1 MANYM
6 SRHTGAQIDQA
17 VAAVLAGNVGGVT
30 SVNGKSGAVT
40 LAAGDIKRQDGTT
53 VEDALGNLSEEIGAL
68 KNGNSTSITKTGTLI
83 SVADNSDNKIKVTSQ
98 IPTIAL
104 VQQGKNFAPSGFDFN
119 NLRTKTEFGATM
131 TTNEDGSIA
140 VTGTPTAILSY
151 WIMHSAFNSARKVP
165 AGTYTASVK
174 HVGTSSAWVGFEI
187 TAKYDD
193 GTTAVNKITASPGN
207 NRTFT
212 LDAPATL
219 QGAIIT
225 HATGSTYDN
234 CVITVQLEIGTVA
247 TDHERFKIVEH
258 NQSVPITVTAF
269 EGTNVFYTQDA
280 QPINV
285 QYNVLGEDDED
296 EEPKFDPAIY
306 SLPILYLYG
315 DTTGMSKDKDV
326 TLSYVYGDRSD
337 SLTCKWQGNSSLSF
351 PKKNYT
357 LKFDNAFEAAE
368 GWGEQKK
375 YCAKANYNDFTQ
387 SRNVVSAKIWGEIVK
402 KRKPANETLAACP
415 NYGAIDGFPIAI
427 VINDEFYGVYCFNVP
442 KDEWMMNM
450 GSGTNECIICAD
462 MHVPATK
469 FEAGNALLDGSDFKI
484 EYITDEDDVSWAV
497 TSINNLLSAC
507 ANSDGT
513 DLDTTIA
520 TMLDWDSAI
529 DYYIYTVLLR
539 HTDGISKNYL
549 LSTYD
554 GVKWFFTA
562 YDMDTV
568 FGNSWNGAAYAS
580 PDSDPYGFRQSAAEN
595 HLFELIKTYKLDELK
610 ARYAALRSSVMSES
624 NIAKLFTDYAGKIPL
639 VMYEED
645 NRRWPLIPRTSVHTV
660 DSILNWYR
668 LRCLYVDAELEG
680 LTSD

>member
-1 MANYM
+1 M
-6 SRHTGAQIDQA
+6 SEITEIKTLNGYP
-17 VAAVLAGNVGGVT
+17 LADT
-30 SVNGKSGAVT
+30 KARE
-40 LAAGDIKRQDGTT
+40 DIAT
-53 VEDALGNLSEEIGAL
+53 LSEEIEML
-68 KNGNSTSITKTGTLI
+68 KLGNETEAGVVTKIGTLI
-83 SVADNSDNKIKVTSQ
+83 SVNRKAKDEIRVTAKGN
-98 IPTIAL
+98 TIAL
-104 VQQGKNFAPSGFDFN
+104 IQQGKNFIPSGNDFN
-119 NLRTKTEFGATM
+119 NLQTKTEFGATA
-131 TTNEDGSIA
+131 TTNEDGS
-140 VTGTPTAILSY
+140 VTLSGAPTANLTY
-151 WIMHSAFNSARKVP
+151 WLMHSAFNSMRKIP

-174 HVGTSSAWVGFEI
+174 YVGNGSGWVGLEV
-187 TAKYDD
+187 TAKNAE
-193 GTTAVNKITASPGN
+193 GTIVVNKATASPGKN
-207 NRTFT
+207 VTFT
-212 LDAPATL
+212 LDDPATL
-219 QGAIIT
+219 QVAIIT
-225 HATGSTYDN
+225 HATGATYDN
-234 CVITVQLEIGTVA
+234 CVVTVQLEIGTVA
-247 TDHERFKIVEH
+247 TGHERFCMVEH
-258 NQSVPITVTAF
+258 NTSVPTTVAAF
-269 EGTNVFYTQDA
+269 DGINVLYTQDA
-280 QPINV
+280 QTITV
-285 QYNVLGEDDED
+285 QYAADVNKD
-296 EEPKFDPAIY
+296 EEDFAPKFDPSIY
-306 SLPILYLYG
+306 PLPVLYLSG
-315 DTTGMSKDKDV
+315 DTNGMSKDNAV
-326 TLSYVYGDRSD
+326 TLSYVYGDKSGT
-337 SLTCKWQGNSSLSF
+337 LTCKWQGNSSLSF

-357 LKFDNAFEAAE
+357 LKFDNAFEAAK

-375 YCAKANYNDFTQ
+375 YCMKANYNDFTQ
-387 SRNVVSAKIWGEIVK
+387 SRNVVSAKIWGEITK
-402 KRKPANETLAACP
+402 KRKPVNEMLAACP

-442 KDEWMMNM
+442 KDSWMMNM
-450 GSGTNECIICAD
+450 GNGTNEGIICAD

-469 FEAGNALLDGSDFKI
+469 FEAGNAVLDGSDFKI
-484 EYITDEDDVSWAV
+484 EYITDENDVSWAV

-624 NIAKLFTDYAGKIPL
+624 NIAKLFTDHAGKIPL

-668 LRCLYVDAELEG
+668 LRCLYVDAELAG
-680 LTSD
+680 LTTD